1 MIVNPEIYIGWS
13 LGSDYSG
20 SDNSQSAETWTA
32 SIKQSPN
39 NAGNYINRGNLY
51 KKIGA
56 KEKALSD
63 NSEAIR
69 RATEQ
74 SRFI

>member
-1 MIVNPEIYIGWS
+1 M
-13 LGSDYSG
+13 D
-20 SDNSQSAETWTA
+20 TWTA
-32 SIKQSPN
+32 SIKQNPS

-56 KEKALSD
+56 TEKALSD